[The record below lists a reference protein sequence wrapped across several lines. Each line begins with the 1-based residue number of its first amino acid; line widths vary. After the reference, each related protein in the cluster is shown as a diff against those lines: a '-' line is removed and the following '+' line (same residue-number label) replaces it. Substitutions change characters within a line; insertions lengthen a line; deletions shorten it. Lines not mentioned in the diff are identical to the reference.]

1 LAWQL
6 ALSNGGKVKVGV
18 VSMGNPHAVQVVDDV
33 DTAPVQEQGP
43 LIEHHAAFP
52 KRVNAGFMQVLNR
65 LAVRLRVFER
75 GAGETLACG
84 TGACAA
90 VVTGIR
96 WGLLDPRVRVQTHG
110 GTLTIEW
117 QGGDAPVRMTGPA
130 TTVFQGEISL
140 QIPYERR
147 NYEPYHRRRHCQLL
161 GQYARFFERHA
172 ELLSAVKLTSPHS
185 HRAVSLQERQAEMMR
200 EKIRALELRMMDMMR
215 HGTENEVLI
224 ERMQRWMKTLL
235 MTSNARDLPHTIADH
250 IQHDFMVPQ
259 VAIKV
264 WGVNESFQIEPFAQS
279 VVDAIKEFAATL
291 SKPYVG
297 LNNNFDA
304 VQWLPDPA
312 AAQSVAL
319 IALRATRPEDTPQTA
334 AEQPVIGLLVLAS
347 PDPQRYYEGMGTTI
361 IERMGDLASAALSHL
376 R

>member
-1 LAWQL
+1 MNNA
-6 ALSNGGKVKVGV
+6 A
-18 VSMGNPHAVQVVDDV
+18 MNPITEDDI
-33 DTAPVQEQGP
+33 ANF
-43 LIEHHAAFP
+43 L
-52 KRVNAGFMQVLNR
+52 VN
-65 LAVRLRVFER
+65 
-75 GAGETLACG
+75 TP
-84 TGACAA
+84 
-90 VVTGIR
+90 
-96 WGLLDPRVRVQTHG
+96 D
-110 GTLTIEW
+110 
-117 QGGDAPVRMTGPA
+117 
-130 TTVFQGEISL
+130 
-140 QIPYERR
+140 
-147 NYEPYHRRRHCQLL
+147 
-161 GQYARFFERHA
+161 FFERHA

-200 EKIRALELRMMDMMR
+200 EKIRVLELRMMDMMR

-224 ERMQRWMKTLL
+224 ERMQRWVKTLL

-264 WGVNESFQIEPFAQS
+264 WDVREDFKIEPFAQS
-279 VVDAIKEFAATL
+279 VIDPIKDFAASL

-297 LNNNFDA
+297 INNNNFDA
-304 VQWLPDPA
+304 VQWLADPA
-312 AAQSVAL
+312 AAQSVAF